1 VPPVKRAW
9 YLGGAAVVVVA
20 LIVLGTLLETR
31 APAALA
37 PPIPSPSSMSSTS
50 ATTAAVAPVLTPTAT
65 PTAVALAYT
74 FPVVGSAATY
84 ARTHHDYPAAD
95 IIAPCNSHVL
105 AVTDGVILEVSRK
118 DTYDA
123 KADDG
128 ALRGGLSVS
137 LLGNDGVRY
146 YGSHFRSIQAG
157 IEAGVTVRHGDLL
170 GLVGDSGDA
179 SVCHLHFGISPP
191 CARTGDWWTRRGAI
205 WPAPYLD
212 AWRQN
217 KPSSPAAEVATWSK
231 AHGCPGAP

>member
-1 VPPVKRAW
+1 MKRAW
-9 YLGGAAVVVVA
+9 YLGGLAVVVVA
-20 LIVLGTLLETR
+20 LIALGTLLETR

-37 PPIPSPSSMSSTS
+37 PVPSSSTS
-50 ATTAAVAPVLTPTAT
+50 TRAELAVPVLTPTPT
-65 PTAVALAYT
+65 PTPTPVPPAYT
-74 FPVVGSAATY
+74 FPVIAPSATY

-95 IIAPCNSHVL
+95 IIAACNSHVV

-137 LLGNDGVRY
+137 LLGHDGVRY
-146 YGSHFRSIQAG
+146 YGSHFRSIQTG
-157 IEAGVTVRHGDLL
+157 IEAGVKVHRGDLL

-191 CARTGDWWTRRGAI
+191 CAQTGDWWTRRGVI

-217 KPSSPAAEVATWSK
+217 KPTSPAAEVSAWSRQ
-231 AHGCPGAP
+231 HGCPGAP